1 MKFLSLFKHV
11 LMNEAGDGGDGA
23 AAAPAA
29 APAAAAT
36 TALPDAKTTKDQPA
50 EKPPEAEKPG
60 DAEVLD
66 KAGFVSSDDPGL
78 NYSLTFLAKA
88 GFTADNPAVDA
99 AMSGDFSLL
108 KAEMAQKGLPGWEQA
123 LALGEQAYGRAVDA
137 QKATQAEVGKVVT
150 DVAAEFGVDW
160 EQAVAHIGSSA
171 SAEEKTALNGLMA
184 NPATA
189 RIAAAYIANGF
200 LNSDG
205 VEREPMAQAT
215 ADGAAP
221 AHQAAGGK
229 LTRKEYTQEM
239 AALRGKLGDDYI
251 NSAEAQALYKRL
263 G

>member
-1 MKFLSLFKHV
+1 MTFLNLFRHA
-11 LMNEAGDGGDGA
+11 LMNEAGDGGEG
-23 AAAPAA
+23 AAPAPA
-29 APAAAAT
+29 ATATAPAST
-36 TALPDAKTTKDQPA
+36 TLPDDKGGKEQPA
-50 EKPPEAEKPG
+50 EKAPEAEKPG

-66 KAGFVSSDDPGL
+66 KAGFAHSDDPGL

-123 LALGEQAYGRAVDA
+123 LALGEQAYGRAVES

-150 DVAAEFGVDW
+150 DVASEFGVDW

-189 RIAAAYIANGF
+189 RIAASYIASGF

-205 VEREPMAQAT
+205 VERDPMARAT

-221 AHQAAGGK
+221 ANLAAGGK